1 MVHNFQ
7 ENFLKYTKEL
17 PWQRYRFRRYLFVIV
32 LLVSVFF
39 SGHSACRCL
48 AAESLL
54 NTYTLQLK
62 APKWSIVEIS
72 LVSSEKFTNPY
83 CNIELFGNFYGPDGQ
98 KLVVKG
104 FWDGD
109 RRFKIRFTPTA
120 PGQWQFSTTSVPHDT
135 GLVQKG
141 EFIATPAT
149 ENSHGFLRRDDE
161 FPRSFIFDDGS
172 RYFMVGQTYYAIIR
186 QAWNNSNWFEAIEK
200 SSQYGFSKFRIL
212 MWPWNKLGRMPK
224 VSPFIENDLDRVDV
238 RFFQKFDDVIEKI
251 AANGLVVDLIIWKDS
266 KNAHGTLEQDVRYL
280 QYVLSRYAAFP
291 NVIWTLAN
299 EWEYS
304 GYGPGKEWY
313 WDQMGEYVRS
323 NDPWFMEADRLRPL
337 SIHQQTH
344 HTFKWSHS
352 DWPVHAIIQDGVWN
366 GHHEPPRFVNGD
378 EWGNYGIVKNLS
390 LRMPVV
396 NDEFGYFGQK
406 FTKDDITTVI
416 DRGQLRRAMWGIYV
430 AGGYGSLGDD
440 TGGQSALDR
449 VKAFIR
455 KMRGKTC
462 QGRSSVAQRRLAR
475 YSSLSRRKTSRRF
488 FYCRWAFLLENGKS
502 QRSGTTRPPGLCIGG
517 CRA

>member
-1 MVHNFQ
+1 M
-7 ENFLKYTKEL
+7 
-17 PWQRYRFRRYLFVIV
+17 
-32 LLVSVFF
+32 
-39 SGHSACRCL
+39 
-48 AAESLL
+48 
-54 NTYTLQLK
+54 K

-83 CNIELFGNFYGPDGQ
+83 CDIELFGNFYGPDGQ

-149 ENSHGFLRRDDE
+149 ENNHGFLRRDDE

-212 MWPWNKLGRMPK
+212 MWPWNKRGGMPK

-251 AANGLVVDLIIWKDS
+251 AASGLVVDLIIWKDS
-266 KNAHGTLEQDVRYL
+266 KNAHGTLEQDGRYL

-313 WDQMGEYVRS
+313 WDEMGEYVRS
-323 NDPWFMEADRLRPL
+323 NDPWFMEDDRLRPL
-337 SIHQQTH
+337 SIHQQTY

-378 EWGNYGIVKNLS
+378 EWGNYGIVKNLLS
-390 LRMPVV
+390 Q
-396 NDEFGYFGQK
+396 NAGGQRRIRL
-406 FTKDDITTVI
+406 FRTKIHARWYYHRHRSGSTSTGHV
-416 DRGQLRRAMWGIYV
+416 GHLRR
-430 AGGYGSLGDD
+430 
-440 TGGQSALDR
+440 
-449 VKAFIR
+449 
-455 KMRGKTC
+455 
-462 QGRSSVAQRRLAR
+462 RRLWIAR
-475 YSSLSRRKTSRRF
+475 R
-488 FYCRWAFLLENGKS
+488 
-502 QRSGTTRPPGLCIGG
+502 
-517 CRA
+517 